1 VAGAA
6 MAAPP
11 QRGKKYLYCGE
22 KGSMPA
28 VARLPNQNL
37 GAKTPFFHRQRKAYS
52 RRRRD
57 VAAGQGGAPSFLPC

>member
-1 VAGAA
+1 
-6 MAAPP
+6 
-11 QRGKKYLYCGE
+11 
-22 KGSMPA
+22 MPA

-57 VAAGQGGAPSFLPC
+57 VAAGELMA